1 MCSICGIIDYKNSG
15 NLNEKILQNMNDTLK
30 SRGPDAH
37 GFFAC
42 PYAVFAHNSLS
53 VNGIAR
59 GKQPVTAVQGG
70 CRYTIIFNGEIYNK
84 KELKNDLFK
93 KGVFL
98 ESDTDSELV
107 LYCYIAYG
115 EECPKHFNGVF
126 AFAIIDERENKVFFA
141 RDRFGIKPFYY
152 TKQGSSFVFASEIKA
167 LLKHPDVKPQID
179 MKGLWQLLFLSPI
192 TINGSGLFKDIC
204 EIKPAYCGSYS
215 KDGLKLHKYWSL
227 KAENIKISSE
237 EAAEHTKELLVDAV
251 SRQTAGEEPLAVLL
265 SGGLD
270 SSAVS
275 AIATDCY
282 KVRGKILPTYS
293 FEYED
298 SKKNFKAS
306 LFQPQGDEEYAAWLA
321 EKLGTQHIVLTAPTK
336 AVADLLGDA
345 VKARDLPGQ
354 ADIDSSLLYFC
365 REIKKQ
371 QGVILSG
378 ECADEIFGGYPWF
391 YREEMLG
398 GDFFPWIH
406 KPMLRAELFKDEV
419 AKAKEGLDFVSS
431 LYRESLA
438 ECPVSD
444 NDTPDMRISRQATWL
459 SINWFMASLIER
471 KDRITAT
478 AGLEVRV
485 PFADYRILEFIY
497 NVPWSIKYENKTE
510 KALLRKAMKDYIPE
524 KILYRK
530 KSPYPKTHNPE
541 YERLVTAE
549 LGERIRRGGALAG
562 MLNKNKLDE
571 LLKGGSDTWFGQLMS
586 KPQLIAWLIQFDI
599 WFDMYNVNLVP

>member
-1 MCSICGIIDYKNSG
+1 M
-15 NLNEKILQNMNDTLK
+15 L
-30 SRGPDAH
+30 P
-37 GFFAC
+37 
-42 PYAVFAHNSLS
+42 P
-53 VNGIAR
+53 
-59 GKQPVTAVQGG
+59 
-70 CRYTIIFNGEIYNK
+70 
-84 KELKNDLFK
+84 
-93 KGVFL
+93 
-98 ESDTDSELV
+98 
-107 LYCYIAYG
+107 
-115 EECPKHFNGVF
+115 
-126 AFAIIDERENKVFFA
+126 
-141 RDRFGIKPFYY
+141 
-152 TKQGSSFVFASEIKA
+152 
-167 LLKHPDVKPQID
+167 
-179 MKGLWQLLFLSPI
+179 SP
-192 TINGSGLFKDIC
+192 S
-204 EIKPAYCGSYS
+204 
-215 KDGLKLHKYWSL
+215 
-227 KAENIKISSE
+227 
-237 EAAEHTKELLVDAV
+237 
-251 SRQTAGEEPLAVLL
+251 
-265 SGGLD
+265 
-270 SSAVS
+270 VS
-275 AIATDCY
+275 AIAAESF
-282 KVRGKILPTYS
+282 KARGKALPTYS

-306 LFQPQGDEEYAAWLA
+306 LFQPQGDEEYAVWLA
-321 EKLGTQHIVLTAPTK
+321 EKLGTKHTVLTAPTK
-336 AVADLLGDA
+336 SVAELLCDA

-365 REIKKQ
+365 REIKKEHPI
-371 QGVILSG
+371 ILSG

-406 KPMLRAELFKDEV
+406 KPMLRAGLFKADV
-419 AKAKEGLDFVSS
+419 AKAGEGLDFISK
-431 LYRESLA
+431 LYRESLE

-459 SINWFMASLIER
+459 SINWFMASLTER
-471 KDRITAT
+471 KDRITAL
-478 AGLEVRV
+478 AGLGVRV
-485 PFADYRILEFIY
+485 PFADYRILEFVY

-562 MLNKNKLDE
+562 MLDKNKLDE